1 MFQTCAFC
9 DGALGGDGGPSGLG
23 VGKRFA
29 FDEWRGR
36 LWVVCPKCARWNLT
50 PFDDRLEKID
60 ALARLVPEGTLI
72 ARTEQVALIRWN
84 RYDLVRVG
92 RPPRAE
98 LAGWRYGERLRQRQ
112 RDRAKIVVPVVLVT
126 VGATIALNAAVGGG
140 FGMLFYNV
148 GNIGDA
154 VYSGIM
160 GRRRVRLVE
169 PPECAS
175 CGTIMQLRAKHVRH
189 ARVVTDARVDL
200 GVIVSCPQCHCEGA
214 LLTGD
219 DAAQTLRQG
228 LTFLN
233 ARRSGRR
240 SADIAARHVDAAGG
254 PDEFIRGVARRS
266 PTLRGLPADGRLA
279 LEMAV
284 DEAAEV
290 RELERQ
296 WRDAEEL
303 ARIADGTLSTTPTL
317 ADQLAKLGGPVRNQP
332 DS

>member
-9 DGALGGDGGPSGLG
+9 DGSLGGDGGPSGLG

-36 LWVVCPKCARWNLT
+36 LWVVCPRCARWNLA
-50 PFDDRLEKID
+50 PFDDRLEKVE
-60 ALARLVPEGTLI
+60 ALARLVPESTVV
-72 ARTEQVALIRWN
+72 ARTEQVALLRWN

-92 RPPRAE
+92 QPPRQE

-112 RDRAKIVVPVVLVT
+112 RDRAKVVVPVVLVT

-175 CGTIMQLRAKHVRH
+175 CGTIMQLRAKHVRY
-189 ARVVTDARVDL
+189 ARVVTDAQTDL
-200 GVIVSCPQCHCEGA
+200 GLIVSCPQCHREGA
-214 LLTGD
+214 MLTGNE
-219 DAAQTLRQG
+219 ATWALRQG
-228 LTFLN
+228 LTYLN

-240 SADIAARHVDAAGG
+240 SADIAARNVDAAGG
-254 PDEFIRGVARRS
+254 ADEFIRGVARRS
-266 PTLRGLPADGRLA
+266 VSLRGLPVDGRLA

-290 RELERQ
+290 RELERE

-303 ARIADGTLSTTPTL
+303 ARIADGVLSTSPTL
-317 ADQLAKLGGPVRNQP
+317 GEQLAKLTGPRGNQP